1 MRGVREM
8 DMGRRGN
15 AESVLIAGNKTSED
29 GPANQCQLGDL
40 GGFGNATLGGRGFI
54 AEGIG

>member
-1 MRGVREM
+1 M

-29 GPANQCQLGDL
+29 GPANQYSLE
-40 GGFGNATLGGRGFI
+40 TSEVVETGR
-54 AEGIG
+54 